1 MFLLIKVKNRQ
12 PELKSAQEPST
23 VNVSS
28 FFLSMTAFL
37 FLFNAS

>member
-1 MFLLIKVKNRQ
+1 MLLLIKVEKKQ

-23 VNVSS
+23 VNVGSI
-28 FFLSMTAFL
+28 FLSMIA